1 VSAWFDKDRAGHEKG
16 REIPAFNINAGV
28 DYCAGAGVA
37 GAGFI
42 SSAGAS
48 GAGVGAIA
56 GSDGAGVE
64 FSTGGSMLCVVVVS
78 AESLH
83 AATPNRAIAAVE
95 ARISFF
101 ISHLLQKGH
110 FLSVERPDGQG
121 GRDVNVWRTQRF
133 RNVL

>member
-1 VSAWFDKDRAGHEKG
+1 LRRHEKG

-28 DYCAGAGVA
+28 GYCAGAA

-56 GSDGAGVE
+56 GSDGAGVDVA
-64 FSTGGSMLCVVVVS
+64 GGSMLCVVVVS

-83 AATPNRAIAAVE
+83 AATPNRAIAAAE

-101 ISHLLQKGH
+101 IFHLLQKGH
-110 FLSVERPDGQG
+110 FLSVERPGGQG